1 MDTTRRDFLVKA
13 VLTPAAAA
21 AVVGGVAPPAS
32 AAATAVATEPVARP
46 AEPQFDRICVEEA
59 FAPQELLDVCR
70 RGLDDNDPMELG
82 FRRLMGGY
90 FSGKPASNLLLKRLS
105 DIGDFRLAEMDE
117 NRIRKQLLSITAPGV
132 QHLSDKGEATAM
144 ARLTND
150 RMADAV
156 RKHPDRFDALAACAP
171 QDPQQAAREI
181 ERAVKQYRF
190 KGALINSHTKGEYL
204 DEEKFWP
211 ILEALNDLRVP
222 LYLHPNTPAPQM
234 IQPFLKH
241 ALDGPTWGFAADTS
255 LHALRLVMGGIF
267 DRFPNLKI
275 VLGHSGEGLPL
286 WLDRIDDRYAFFA
299 SHDDK
304 GMVPRIRRKPSEYIH
319 DHMYM
324 TTSGQNFTQP
334 AMFITQVMGSDNIMY
349 AADYPYESMATR
361 KAIDALPIADGD
373 KRKMFAANAQR
384 IFNLT

>member
-1 MDTTRRDFLVKA
+1 MESND
-13 VLTPAAAA
+13 
-21 AVVGGVAPPAS
+21 
-32 AAATAVATEPVARP
+32 
-46 AEPQFDRICVEEA
+46 FDRIAVEEA
-59 FAPQELLDVCR
+59 YAPQELLDACR
-70 RGLDDNDPMELG
+70 QALEDNDPMEVG

-90 FSGKPASNLLLKRLS
+90 FNGSPGSNMLLKRLS

-117 NRIRKQLLSITAPGV
+117 HRIRKQLLSITSPGV
-132 QHLSDKGEATAM
+132 QHLNDKALATSL

-156 RKHPDRFDALAACAP
+156 KKHPHRFDALAACAP
-171 QDPQQAAREI
+171 QDPAAAAREI
-181 ERAVKQYRF
+181 ERAVKQLGF

-211 ILEALNDLRVP
+211 ILETLDALKVP
-222 LYLHPNTPAPQM
+222 LYLHPNTPVPQM
-234 IQPFLKH
+234 IQPYLKH
-241 ALDGPTWGFAADTS
+241 ALETATWGFSAETS

-267 DRFPNLKI
+267 DRFPNLKL

-286 WLDRIDDRYAFFA
+286 WLDRIDDRYTFFS
-299 SHDDK
+299 SHDAQ
-304 GMVPRIRRKPSEYIH
+304 GIVPRIRRKPSEYIRE
-319 DHMYM
+319 HMIM

-334 AMFITQVMGSDNIMY
+334 VMFITQVMGSDNILY

-373 KRKMFAANAQR
+373 KRKIFAENTKR
-384 IFNLT
+384 VFNLA

>member
-1 MDTTRRDFLVKA
+1 MDTTRRGFLAQA
-13 VLTPAAAA
+13 VLTP
-21 AVVGGVAPPAS
+21 VVASTVLQAS
-32 AAATAVATEPVARP
+32 AATTAG
-46 AEPQFDRICVEEA
+46 AEGASSGTAAVPEFDRICVEEA
-59 FAPQELLDVCR
+59 FAPQELLDECR
-70 RGLDDNDPMELG
+70 RALEDNDPMELG

-90 FSGKPASNLLLKRLS
+90 FSGRPASNLLLKRLA

-117 NRIRKQLLSITAPGV
+117 NHIRKHLLSITAPGV
-132 QHLSDKGEATAM
+132 QHLNDKAQATSL

-156 RKHPDRFDALAACAP
+156 RRHPTRFDALAACAP
-171 QDPQQAAREI
+171 QDPPAAAREI
-181 ERAVKQYRF
+181 ERAVKQYGF

-211 ILEALNDLRVP
+211 ILATLDALKVP
-222 LYLHPNTPAPQM
+222 LYLHPNTPSPQM
-234 IQPFLKH
+234 LQPFLKH
-241 ALDGPTWGFAADTS
+241 ALDSATWGFAAETS

-267 DRFPNLKI
+267 DRFANLKI

-286 WLDRIDDRYAFFA
+286 WLDRIDDRYAFFS
-299 SHDDK
+299 SHDEK
-304 GMVPRIRRKPSEYIH
+304 GIVPRIRRKPSEYIH

-324 TTSGQNFTQP
+324 TTSGQNYTQP
-334 AMFITQVMGSDNIMY
+334 AMFMMQVMGSDNVMF

-373 KRKMFAANAQR
+373 KRKLFSDNARR
-384 IFNLT
+384 IFKLS